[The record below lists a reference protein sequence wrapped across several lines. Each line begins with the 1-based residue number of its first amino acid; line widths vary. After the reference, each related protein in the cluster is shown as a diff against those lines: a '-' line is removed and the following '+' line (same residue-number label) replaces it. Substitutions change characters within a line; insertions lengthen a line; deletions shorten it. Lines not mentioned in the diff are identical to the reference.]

1 MGFGHLKSIAALA
14 ALALCLAPA
23 AAGSAVGAYSLD
35 TVVKT
40 DAGYVAGVGGDI
52 RTYKGIPFAAPP
64 VGALRYAPPQP
75 VKPWDNIR
83 SAKTFSTT
91 CQIGEDCLTLN
102 VWTPA
107 QKANAKLPVLVW
119 IHGGG
124 FVIGS
129 SAQPGYDG
137 TVLANQ
143 GVVVVSVNYRLG
155 PYGFMAHPELS
166 KENPA
171 GVSGNQG
178 MLDMVQGL
186 KWVKNNVAAFGGD
199 PANVTIWGESAGG
212 AAISLLLVMPSSE
225 GLFQKAVVDS
235 PWHIYAPITHLT
247 KTWYGRKS
255 GEAMGAARGTLASLR
270 AGPFDPR
277 SFNLGSA
284 INDVNTGA
292 AAYPIVDGVVI
303 PDDPA
308 RLFEQGKFH
317 KVPMIVG
324 GNADDGSIAGARV
337 TNLAEAKTLVAGRL
351 GPASDKILTMY
362 GGVDDASA
370 PLATRRLAGDAM
382 FAIAE
387 RGILNAAA
395 KAGLPAYGYEF
406 ARVSPLNKRQNQG
419 ATHAADLGYFF
430 GTLPDGAGGGGARP
444 GDFDA
449 ADQRVSGEMLGA
461 LVAFAKTGSPNGKGL
476 PVWPKYTAADE
487 KYLEWNDATTVKAH
501 MRTDRLQAMWD
512 DLKPRMDANR

>member
-1 MGFGHLKSIAALA
+1 MAWGKFRIALA
-14 ALALCLAPA
+14 ALVIGLAPLSA
-23 AAGSAVGAYSLD
+23 VEAAGPFSLD

-40 DAGYVAGVGGDI
+40 DAGYVSGIGGQV
-52 RTYKGIPFAAPP
+52 RSYKGIPFAAPP
-64 VGALRYAPPQP
+64 IGPLRYAPPQP
-75 VKPWDNIR
+75 VKPWDTIR
-83 SAKTFSTT
+83 SAKTFSAT
-91 CQIGEDCLTLN
+91 CQVAEDCLTLN

-107 QKANAKLPVLVW
+107 QKAGAKLPVLVW

-137 TVLANQ
+137 SVLANQ
-143 GVVVVSVNYRLG
+143 GIVVVSMNYRLG

-199 PANVTIWGESAGG
+199 PNNVTIWGESAGG

-225 GLFQKAVVDS
+225 GLFQKAMVDS
-235 PWHIYAPITHLT
+235 PWHIYAPITHLN

-255 GEAMGAARGTLASLR
+255 GEAMGAARGSLASLR
-270 AGPFDPR
+270 TGPFDPR
-277 SFNLGSA
+277 SFNLGGA

-292 AAYPIVDGVVI
+292 AAYPLVDGVVI

-317 KVPMIVG
+317 HVPIMIG

-351 GPASDKILTMY
+351 GPASANILTMY

-370 PLATRRLAGDAM
+370 PAATRKLAGDAL
-382 FAIAE
+382 FAIAQTHIAQA
-387 RGILNAAA
+387 GA
-395 KAGLPAYGYEF
+395 KAGLPVYSYEF

-430 GTLPDGAGGGGARP
+430 GNLPDGAGGGGARIT
-444 GDFDA
+444 DFDA
-449 ADQRVSGEMLGA
+449 NDQRVSAEMMGA
-461 LVAFAKTGSPNGKGL
+461 LVAFVKTGSPNGKGL
-476 PVWPKYTAADE
+476 PVWPKYTLADE
-487 KYLEWNDATTVKAH
+487 KYLEWNDKTTVKSH
-501 MRTDRLQAMWD
+501 MRSDRIKAMWA
-512 DLKPRMDANR
+512 DLEPRVAANR